1 MNARVVLV
9 TILFLS
15 LLRGFSQT
23 NDSIPASGEID
34 KKDLLMTEC
43 DFDKNAEALVLFDVG
58 KIIFKAYV
66 KVNTE
71 FTGHIRIKIL
81 SNKGLDQA
89 NVKLYYLKGEFGERL
104 TIEDAQ
110 TFNLDEKGNI
120 VITRVDKK
128 SFVDKE
134 VNKRIGEKTF
144 AFPEVRVGSV
154 IEYSYKI
161 TGFASSG
168 VKDWY
173 FQESIPVKFSRYT
186 VQFPNEM
193 SLECKPFGTIPLVK
207 QNSSVW
213 SDTVHSF
220 TMSYVPALH
229 PEPYMTC
236 LDDYRQKLSITS
248 NARHIGRMYG
258 FTASWGFV
266 SLQIMEDEDLGKQ
279 LLKDLP
285 NTEAMEDG
293 LKGVSDPYRR
303 MMFVYYY
310 VKNNMHWNDRNGLE
324 TQQGIKE
331 AWKEKKGTNGEINL
345 ILISLLKKAGLEPMP
360 LMVSTH
366 ANGKIDYS
374 NPSPE
379 QFNRLMVYIKIN
391 DFEYVLDAADKF
403 SSPKLIP
410 WDVQYSNQLVIYSN
424 GITDNRHLNIQSELK
439 PFWDKKASFSDLVQI
454 QGNIDDEGLL
464 TGDATVT
471 SYEYSREKKMADLQ
485 QGKDQFLDKYFN
497 ASSSSVHIDSS
508 SFTNEN
514 VDTLPLKQKVW
525 FNEKLTSSGNYKYFT
540 ANLFTGFDKNPF
552 QADRRFSDVFFG
564 ALRNYNIVENIF
576 IPDGYGFDAL
586 PKDVSTAL
594 PDGSIVF
601 TRNVNP
607 QNDMISIHIALEFKT
622 PSYPVYE
629 YAEFR
634 EFYEK
639 IYNMLNEQIVIKK
652 IK

>member
-1 MNARVVLV
+1 MKARLVLSGIFFLL
-9 TILFLS
+9 ILH
-15 LLRGFSQT
+15 GFSQI
-23 NDSIPASGEID
+23 NDSVPASGQID
-34 KKDLLMTEC
+34 KKDLLMSEC
-43 DFDKNAEALVLFDVG
+43 DFDKNAEAMVLFDVG

-66 KVNTE
+66 AVNTE
-71 FTGHIRIKIL
+71 FTRHIRIKIL
-81 SNKGLDQA
+81 SNKGLDRA
-89 NVKLYYLKGEFGERL
+89 NIKLYYLRGEFGDRL

-120 VITRVDKK
+120 VSTRVDKK
-128 SFVDKE
+128 SFNDIE
-134 VNKRIGEKTF
+134 VNKRIGEKSF

-161 TGFASSG
+161 TGFSSS
-168 VKDWY
+168 DWY

-186 VQFPNEM
+186 VQYPHDMF
-193 SLECKPFGTIPLVK
+193 LECKPFGSIPLVK
-207 QNSSVW
+207 QNGSVW

-220 TMSYVPALH
+220 TMTYVPALH
-229 PEPYMTC
+229 LEPYMTS
-236 LDDYRQKLSITS
+236 LDDYRQKLSITD
-248 NARHIGRMYG
+248 NASGHLGRMYG
-258 FTASWGFV
+258 FTKSWAFV
-266 SLQIMEDEDLGKQ
+266 SLKIMSDEDFGKQ

-285 NTEAMEDG
+285 NTEAMENG
-293 LKGVSDPYRR
+293 LKAISDPYRR

-310 VKNNMHWNDRNGLE
+310 VKNNMHWNDRNGIE

-360 LMVSTH
+360 LLVRTH
-366 ANGKIDYS
+366 ARGKIDYS
-374 NPSPE
+374 NPSLV
-379 QFNRLMVYIKIN
+379 QFNRLMVYVSIN
-391 DFEYVLDAADKF
+391 DIEYVLDAADKY

-410 WDVQYSNQLVIYSN
+410 WNVQYSNQLVIYSN

-439 PFWDKKASFSDLVQI
+439 PFWDKKAAFKDLVQI

-485 QGKDQFLDKYFN
+485 QGKDQFLDKYFISGN
-497 ASSSSVHIDSS
+497 SAMHIDSS
-508 SFTNEN
+508 LFTNEN
-514 VDTLPLKQKVW
+514 VDTLPLKQNVW

-540 ANLFTGFDKNPF
+540 TNLFTGFDKNPF
-552 QADRRFSDVFFG
+552 PADRRFSDVFFG
-564 ALRNYNIVENIF
+564 ALQNYNIVENIF
-576 IPDGYGFDAL
+576 IPDGYGFDGV

-601 TRNVNP
+601 TRDVKS
-607 QNDMISIHIALEFKT
+607 QDDMISVHIALEFKT

-629 YAEFR
+629 YNEFR

-652 IK
+652 LK

>member
-9 TILFLS
+9 TIFFLS

-23 NDSIPASGEID
+23 KDSIPAFGQID
-34 KKDLLMTEC
+34 KQDLLMTEC
-43 DFDKNAEALVLFDVG
+43 EFDKNAEAIVLIDEG

-71 FTGHIRIKIL
+71 FTRRIRIKIL

-89 NVKLYYLKGEFGERL
+89 NVKLYYLRGEFGERL

-120 VITRVDKK
+120 ITTRVDKK

-134 VNKRIGEKTF
+134 INKRIGEKTF

-154 IEYSYKI
+154 IEYSYKL
-161 TGFASSG
+161 TGFASTG
-168 VKDWY
+168 VRDWY
-173 FQESIPVKFSRYT
+173 FQESIPVKYSRYT
-186 VQFPNEM
+186 VQFPNDM
-193 SLECKPFGTIPLVK
+193 PLECKPFVSIPLVK

-220 TMSYVPALH
+220 TMTYVPALH
-229 PEPYMTC
+229 LEPYMTC

-248 NARHIGRMYG
+248 NTVRHIGRMYG
-258 FTASWGFV
+258 FTQGWGFV
-266 SLQIMEDEDLGKQ
+266 TLQIMMDEELGKQ

-293 LKGVSDPYRR
+293 LKAIPDPYRR

-310 VKNNMHWNDRNGLE
+310 VKNNMHWNDRNGME
-324 TQQGIKE
+324 TQKGIKE

-366 ANGKIDYS
+366 AHGKIDFS
-374 NPSPE
+374 NPSPQ
-379 QFNRLMVYIKIN
+379 QFNRLMVYININ

-410 WDVQYSNQLVIYSN
+410 WDVQCSSQLIIYSN
-424 GITDNRHLNIQSELK
+424 GITDDRHLNIQSELK
-439 PFWDKKASFSDLVQI
+439 PFWDKKAAFKDIVQI

-471 SYEYSREKKMADLQ
+471 SYEYSREKKMAELQ

-497 ASSSSVHIDSS
+497 AGNSAMHIDSS
-508 SFTNEN
+508 IFTNEN

-540 ANLFTGFDKNPF
+540 TNLFTGLDKKSIPG
-552 QADRRFSDVFFG
+552 RPKVFRCFFRSP
-564 ALRNYNIVENIF
+564 AELQYCRKYF
-576 IPDGYGFDAL
+576 
-586 PKDVSTAL
+586 
-594 PDGSIVF
+594 
-601 TRNVNP
+601 
-607 QNDMISIHIALEFKT
+607 
-622 PSYPVYE
+622 YP
-629 YAEFR
+629 
-634 EFYEK
+634 
-639 IYNMLNEQIVIKK
+639 
-652 IK
+652 